1 MLITGLLWL
10 LAVALVVFGIAGLA
24 LPALPGAP
32 LLFLGLV
39 TAAWADNFAY
49 VDTQLLVVL
58 AVLAALTYAVDIVAG
73 ALGAR
78 RFGASKWSIIGA
90 TAGALIGLFFG
101 LPGII
106 FGPFLGALATE
117 FLHSRNLAVAGKSG
131 LGATLGMLAGAL
143 AKLAIAFSM
152 LGLFAYARFS
162 SGV

>member
-1 MLITGLLWL
+1 MLLTGMLWL
-10 LAVALVVFGIAGLA
+10 LAVGLVIVGIAGLA

-58 AVLAALTYAVDIVAG
+58 AILAALTYAVDIIAG

-78 RFGASKWSIIGA
+78 RFGASGWAIFGA
-90 TAGALIGLFFG
+90 TAGALVGVFFG
-101 LPGII
+101 LAGIVL
-106 FGPFLGALATE
+106 GPFLGALGAE
-117 FLHSRNLAVAGKSG
+117 LLHSRNLTVAGKSG
-131 LGATLGMLAGAL
+131 VGATLGMLAGAL

-162 SGV
+162 GAG

>member
-1 MLITGLLWL
+1 MLLTGVLWL
-10 LAVALVVFGIAGLA
+10 LAIGLVIVGIAGLA

-39 TAAWADNFAY
+39 IAAWADNFVY
-49 VDTQLLVVL
+49 IDNQMLVVL

-78 RFGASKWSIIGA
+78 RFGASRWAIVGA
-90 TAGALIGLFFG
+90 TVGALVGLFFG
-101 LPGII
+101 LAGII
-106 FGPFLGALATE
+106 LGPFLGALAAE
-117 FLHSRNLAVAGKSG
+117 LLHSRNLAIAGRSG
-131 LGATLGMLAGAL
+131 VGATLGMLAGAL

-162 SGV
+162 GG